1 MAYDAV
7 PSRGK
12 QGPWAG
18 RKPHIVMQISP
29 RSLGRAALLGLV
41 VLLLAAPAS
50 AQGFRWWLDSHFQQ
64 ELHLTSEQVER
75 IQVIWEE
82 ARPALHLEM
91 RALEAAEREF
101 DRLVLEAADE
111 AVIEYVEI
119 VEGARGQLNKTRTV
133 MLLRIRRVLT
143 SDQHATLTAL
153 NRERED
159 SEREGLTGYTI
170 SDRR

>member
-1 MAYDAV
+1 
-7 PSRGK
+7 
-12 QGPWAG
+12 
-18 RKPHIVMQISP
+18 MQIAL
-29 RSLGRAALLGLV
+29 RRLLGTALVGLAALW
-41 VLLLAAPAS
+41 LATPAS
-50 AQGFRWWLDSHFQQ
+50 AQGFRWWLDPHFQH

-75 IQVIWEE
+75 IEAIWEK
-82 ARPALHLEM
+82 ARPELHLEM
-91 RALEAAEREF
+91 QALEAAEREF

-119 VEGARGQLNKTRTV
+119 VEGARAQLNKSRTV
-133 MLLRIRRVLT
+133 MLLRMRRVLT

-159 SEREGLTGYTI
+159 AEREGLTGYTI